1 MGLKPRC
8 CSTAA
13 CASEGIVG
21 ILYLK
26 RLPPKKPQSSKTPKR
41 FKRNEAIRRRFAQG
55 ETVADLASE
64 YSISVQRVHQ
74 ILRA

>member
-1 MGLKPRC
+1 M
-8 CSTAA
+8 AA

-26 RLPPKKPQSSKTPKR
+26 RLPPKKPQSNKTPKR
-41 FKRNEAIRRRFAQG
+41 FERNDAIRTRFAQG
-55 ETVADLASE
+55 ETVADLARD
-64 YSISVQRVHQ
+64 YGISVQRIHQ